1 MKEILKIINEKLTNE
16 LGLNYEFG
24 EMTRT
29 PITYPYWVG
38 DYTDPEPTTEDGK
51 EEFVVML
58 TGFARGK
65 FIDLENQ
72 KQAIKDYFKNG
83 VTVFTEA
90 SSSVNIFYAGSLIV
104 PSDEIDLKRSQIN
117 LKIKKWSV

>member
-1 MKEILKIINEKLTNE
+1 MKEILKIIDEKLTDE

-24 EMTRT
+24 EMTKT

-38 DYTDPEPTTEDGK
+38 DYTDTEPTTEDGK
-51 EEFVVML
+51 DEFVVML

-90 SSSVNIFYAGSLIV
+90 GSSVNIFYAGSLIV

>member
-1 MKEILKIINEKLTNE
+1 MKEILKIINEKLTN
-16 LGLNYEFG
+16 G

-90 SSSVNIFYAGSLIV
+90 GSSVNIFYAGSLIV